1 MSKFKRH
8 AVIMVFFVCLA
19 AAVSVLMVLAQLAWY
34 ENCGDNCPNRCDLG
48 QEWSYSPMPPDCNW
62 DLGFYDYAD
71 WCQTVQNS
79 TQSSAHDCPS
89 LSEAEQMIE
98 SGIIYR
104 RSLGTLIPTQMMGPA
119 IAIEPSVTPTPL
131 MTSWWATQR
140 ALSPHG
146 ESAATDQAGW
156 LTVTAQ
162 VRDAQ
167 TKVAPYERQV
177 ETLRPQTATAEHVRS
192 TLTATAGHPRLTSTA
207 AAWFATPSNAI
218 TATANSVGLTGT
230 AIALAPSTSTTTPTS
245 PSPTVTVAPTTT
257 PTPRPTATATLVPL
271 AYRLVGTPDIEL
283 PFPGDIRTCEEYQT
297 KVPAAQRQVIHG
309 CNDGTPTGM
318 PMPTRELATPT
329 PLSTATD
336 QAGWLTVMAQVR
348 DAQTRVA
355 PYQRQ
360 VETLRPQTATA
371 EHVRS
376 TLTATAGHPRL
387 TSTAAA
393 WFATPSNAVTA
404 TMNSVYITATAR
416 TAITATVISTPAS
429 PEITEEVSQ

>member
-8 AVIMVFFVCLA
+8 AVIMAFFVCLA
-19 AAVSVLMVLAQLAWY
+19 ATVSVLMVLAQLAWH
-34 ENCGDNCPNRCDLG
+34 ENCGDNCPNRCDIG
-48 QEWSYSPMPPDCNW
+48 QEWSYSPMPPDCDW

-104 RSLGTLIPTQMMGPA
+104 RSLGTLMPTQMMGPA

-167 TKVAPYERQV
+167 TRVAPYERQV
-177 ETLRPQTATAEHVRS
+177 ETLRPQTATAEHIRS
-192 TLTATAGHPRLTSTA
+192 TLTATAGHPRLTETA
-207 AAWFATPSNAI
+207 AAWFATPNNAI

-245 PSPTVTVAPTTT
+245 PSPTVIVVPTTT

-309 CNDGTPTGM
+309 CNDGTPTGT

-329 PLSTATD
+329 PLSTSWWATQRALLSHGDSAATD
-336 QAGWLTVMAQVR
+336 QAGWLTVTAQAR

-360 VETLRPQTATA
+360 VETLIPQTATA
-371 EHVRS
+371 
-376 TLTATAGHPRL
+376 
-387 TSTAAA
+387 
-393 WFATPSNAVTA
+393 WFATPGNNMGAFAMTVTVWA
-404 TMNSVYITATAR
+404 TPSAL
-416 TAITATVISTPAS
+416 PA